1 MTIAPIR
8 ALLLRYERLT
18 PIILAGIGLILRLV
32 NLSTPKGLVF
42 DELYYVDGAR
52 DFLAHGVEVTGAGPE
67 FIAHPPLGKW
77 LIAGGIKIFGNHE
90 FGWRFAT
97 ALTGSFLIYLIAR
110 VAQKL
115 FQSPI
120 LTAIAG
126 ILALC
131 DGLAL
136 VHSRTALLDLFLT
149 FFVLAGAYSW
159 LLDRHIV
166 TAIFFGLACSVKWSG
181 IYFLIFFLLWT
192 LWREYQMGAGL
203 LSIIVRKIQ
212 YLSIAFL
219 YYCATWSGWF
229 ISGRGWD
236 RSWAS
241 NKDSAFSFVPK
252 VIRNFWHYHSEIL
265 NFHTG
270 LTTSH
275 PYSANV
281 WSWLIQ
287 GRPTSFFYAA
297 PHNCGT
303 NSCAQEVLALGTPLL
318 WWLGTIALCVVFG
331 FWVKAKREKANAVIP
346 GFILSGFVCGY
357 LPWFFFQKRTVFSF
371 YAIVF
376 EPFLIFALVYCAK
389 LILESNWKW
398 RREFIAV
405 VVVAIALNFA
415 YLYPIFVGQSIPYS
429 AWHARMWLPS
439 WI

>member
-115 FQSPI
+115 FESPI

-149 FFVLAGAYSW
+149 FSVLAGAYSW

-181 IYFLIFFLLWT
+181 IYFLIFFLIWT

-405 VVVAIALNFA
+405 VVVAITLNFA